1 MKDKCR
7 GVDYMIPKNGRTH
20 SVALFFQTEGSILLA
35 LVQLPLSTSLEMLK
49 QLEICAHHILLT
61 VSTHLYIQTIEKS
74 IFCLDDKIILINI

>member
-20 SVALFFQTEGSILLA
+20 SVALFFQTDGSILLA

-49 QLEICAHHILLT
+49 QLEICALHILLT
-61 VSTHLYIQTIEKS
+61 ISTHLYIQTIEKF
-74 IFCLDDKIILINI
+74 ILCLNDQVILIDF